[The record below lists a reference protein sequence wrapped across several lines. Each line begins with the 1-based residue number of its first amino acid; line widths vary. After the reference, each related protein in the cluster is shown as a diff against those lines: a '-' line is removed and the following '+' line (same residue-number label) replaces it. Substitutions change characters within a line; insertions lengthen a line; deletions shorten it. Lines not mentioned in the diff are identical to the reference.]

1 MYGGISLI
9 GWFHTI
15 VGIGGIL
22 TGIYLLV
29 RYKSINIWSS
39 LGMFYIICTLLA
51 SGSSFFIFSATGSFN
66 DAHVLSLLTI
76 LAIIAAF
83 ILDRFNLFGFLT
95 TYFKELALSVTILF
109 SMLPTTAEVLKRL
122 PPNDPFVDSIYD
134 PLIMNFYMSYAVIYA
149 IFALYQIFLIKG
161 GLHNE
166 KSKL

>member
-15 VGIGGIL
+15 VGIAGIL

-29 RYKSINIWSS
+29 RYKFIDIWSG

-51 SGSSFFIFSATGSFN
+51 SSSSFFIFSATGSFN
-66 DAHVLSLLTI
+66 DAHLLSLLTI

-83 ILDRFNLFGFLT
+83 ILDRFNLFSLLT
-95 TYFKELALSVTILF
+95 KYLKELALSITILF

-134 PLIMNFYMSYAVIYA
+134 PLIMNFYMSYVLIYA
-149 IFALYQIFLIKG
+149 IFAIHQIFLINRGSYNDK
-161 GLHNE
+161 
-166 KSKL
+166 

>member
-83 ILDRFNLFGFLT
+83 ILDRFNIFGFLT
-95 TYFKELALSVTILF
+95 TYLKELALSVTILF

-122 PPNDPFVDSIYD
+122 PPNEPFVDSLDD
-134 PLIMNFYMSYAVIYA
+134 PLVMNFYLSYIV
-149 IFALYQIFLIKG
+149 IFAFFAIYQTLLIKG
-161 GLHNE
+161 GALNE
-166 KSKL
+166 Q

>member
-166 KSKL
+166 K